1 MAPNMAMP
9 ASRPVTAAERTIG
22 LPNRPSG
29 MTGSEAR
36 RSTRTNTPSSTP
48 DRASNPAP
56 EEWSQDSPAPAST
69 SPTRNAEIA
78 ATKTAIPSTSKVPR
92 GRTGASSRRPA
103 VIAAAARNPNGRL
116 M

>member
-36 RSTRTNTPSSTP
+36 CSTRT
-48 DRASNPAP
+48 
-56 EEWSQDSPAPAST
+56 SPAPAST

-103 VIAAAARNPNGRL
+103 VIAAAARSPNGRL